1 VQRRTINI
9 LLAICVIASL
19 LLVLAPGALSQGMH
33 RGNNTTKTWNIDEMY
48 SAIKVTGIT
57 NSSASYDIQN
67 AVIKTKEGKVATM
80 DFAKPLSGQ
89 YFFANNTGIINM
101 GDKMGNQTGGKHKP
115 VMGDYSNATIKVA
128 GASAVMVKKNIT
140 VTKHD
145 KSGFEFQFTGLSVY
159 LPDGT
164 VKSYKLS
171 TPVKVTWS
179 KDSKTM
185 KVVGSP
191 ELKTDI
197 QDALK
202 GGATFSA
209 TAAPVS
215 LKTIDSK

>member
-1 VQRRTINI
+1 MQRRTINI
-9 LLAICVIASL
+9 LLAVFVTASL

-33 RGNNTTKTWNIDEMY
+33 RGNNTTKAWNIDEMY
-48 SAIKVTGIT
+48 SAIKVTGMT
-57 NSSASYDIQN
+57 NNSASYDIMN
-67 AVIKTKEGKVATM
+67 AVIKSKEGKVGTM
-80 DFAKPLSGQ
+80 DFAKPIKGQ
-89 YFFANNTGIINM
+89 YFFSNDTGFITMSN
-101 GDKMGNQTGGKHKP
+101 KTGEKDHKP
-115 VMGDYSNATIKVA
+115 MKGDYNNATIKVA

-145 KSGFEFQFTGLSVY
+145 KNGFEMQFTGLSVY

-171 TPVKVTWS
+171 KPVIVSGS
-179 KDSKTM
+179 KDAKTM

-191 ELKTDI
+191 ELRADI

-202 GGATFSA
+202 GGKTFPA
-209 TAAPVS
+209 NAAPVS